1 MNSPFSGIIFPCL
14 GIMTIDWGDDDDEVV
29 ILALGMKTE
38 FDRKQEKN
46 LKLLYNFQQLND
58 IW

>member
-14 GIMTIDWGDDDDEVV
+14 GKKTIDWGDDDDEVV

-38 FDRKQEKN
+38 FDRKQEKI
-46 LKLLYNFQQLND
+46 YNYFIIFN

>member
-14 GIMTIDWGDDDDEVV
+14 GKMTFVWGDDVA
-29 ILALGMKTE
+29 ILALGVKTE

-46 LKLLYNFQQLND
+46 LKLLYNFQQLNN
-58 IW
+58 I